1 MSLQI
6 LNAENGENGGSLKDD
21 LTAEGCDFFFA
32 PPEPTGRPSI
42 LRLSQKENLPPKSG
56 GKVMKVTFQTPQR
69 DPHTRK
75 ILSPAM
81 TDKLQTAFALDDCR
95 EDVADVLFAPSDAD
109 TCQKKTE
116 AETNNIQM
124 PEKVSVAPYPDD
136 EMPVKSRGS
145 YNLDF
150 DNLNDINPFQS
161 SVQLPHSPGNLQKS
175 PVKVSIS
182 PEKTIEK
189 SNDSLLQDDAAPFA
203 STTASTECLS
213 EDKALISEKESAL
226 SELECN
232 KSKLSPKQAV
242 GDSEQGVKSASTD
255 ASQTDNSVV
264 LAEAPTP
271 PVESPGSLGPSSSDV
286 RNSFKTEESKLQN
299 VSVAE
304 QACAQESKP
313 DEELG
318 VSKGKPAEKPDVT
331 KAGPVKLEF
340 DFGNTT
346 ARKPPPKKLGKR
358 PGIKTPSK
366 KIPVTKTKPENTEVQ
381 NKSNV
386 EEEIPI
392 PKASYK
398 FDWDKLDD
406 PNFNPFGGG
415 SKISTSPKCSKPS
428 PQKVHLPEEQEST
441 SPRREPLPVE
451 QDNRLR
457 TSETLEKEES
467 KNLEIVEQSVVED
480 MPKAQEEKPGVQA
493 GAELPAK
500 REVEKQMSPSKM
512 SPANVAPSQDNLVST
527 DSGKESMSAEEI
539 KPSSPRTEVTT
550 DETANAESEELF
562 RPSSEVFGMG
572 IDYLEQFGSSSTLS
586 SIPKECDD
594 KAGPIADLSNV
605 PEEAGK
611 PLVSLQNEE
620 EPKGLELLG
629 THAASVTD
637 AGPLIP
643 DSLSSN
649 VPSVPFATSTNTAVD
664 AIIDVLKYSQKDMD
678 AAVELV
684 KREVQ
689 EKELEIEEWN
699 KKYNKLHMEYKEMGK
714 IVAEFE
720 QTITQIMEDAQKQK
734 EASRK
739 EIQKLMEEKQ
749 QAVSDLN
756 SMEKSF
762 SELFKR
768 LEKQKDALEGY
779 HKNEEVLKKCAEDYL
794 ARIKKE
800 EQRYQALKAHAEE
813 KLQQANEEIAQVRS
827 KAKSEIAALQ
837 ATLRKEQ
844 MRIQSLERSLEQKV
858 SHNAV
863 GVEEAKL
870 QQEGFP
876 ALVPM
881 SLRLP
886 KVQCVHGQRQ
896 LLAGPSWEQADVSDV
911 HSMFAQFNHWPLTPA
926 VPVAGR
932 ALEAMVRENSE
943 GRSGTN
949 DHKRTDSVG
958 EPDVLKMVMEGI
970 DGQIQPSEWIQAK
983 DMVMWTD
990 IPKSGHHSPT
1000 LHSSL
1005 SRGRQQE
1012 CSPAVQFEVGMSLEC

>member
-81 TDKLQTAFALDDCR
+81 TDKLQTAFALDNCR
-95 EDVADVLFAPSDAD
+95 EDVADDVLFAPSDAD
-109 TCQKKTE
+109 TCQQKTE
-116 AETNNIQM
+116 AETNNTQM

-161 SVQLPHSPGNLQKS
+161 SVQLPHSPGPLQKS
-175 PVKVSIS
+175 PVKVSSS
-182 PEKTIEK
+182 PQKTIEK
-189 SNDSLLQDDAAPFA
+189 SSDSLLWDDAAPFA

-213 EDKALISEKESAL
+213 EDKALISGKESAL
-226 SELECN
+226 SELESY
-232 KSKLSPKQAV
+232 KSNLSPKQAI
-242 GDSEQGVKSASTD
+242 GDSELGVKSASTD

-264 LAEAPTP
+264 SAEAPTP
-271 PVESPGSLGPSSSDV
+271 PVQSPGSLGPSSSDV
-286 RNSFKTEESKLQN
+286 SKPFKTGESKLQN
-299 VSVAE
+299 ASVAE
-304 QACAQESKP
+304 QESKP
-313 DEELG
+313 DEELS
-318 VSKGKPAEKPDVT
+318 VSKEKPAEKPDVT

-340 DFGNTT
+340 DFDNTS

-358 PGIKTPSK
+358 PGIKPPSK
-366 KIPVTKTKPENTEVQ
+366 KIPITKTKPENTEVQ

-386 EEEIPI
+386 EDEIPI
-392 PKASYK
+392 PKASYQ

-415 SKISTSPKCSKPS
+415 SKISTSPKRSKPS
-428 PQKVHLPEEQEST
+428 LQKAHLPEEQEST

-451 QDNRLR
+451 QDNRPS
-457 TSETLEKEES
+457 TCETLEKEH
-467 KNLEIVEQSVVED
+467 KNLEIVQQSVVED
-480 MPKAQEEKPGVQA
+480 MPKAQEEKPRVQA
-493 GAELPAK
+493 EAELAGK

-512 SPANVAPSQDNLVST
+512 ASANVAPSQDNLGST
-527 DSGKESMSAEEI
+527 DSGKKSMPAEEI
-539 KPSSPRTEVTT
+539 KPSSPRIDVRA
-550 DETANAESEELF
+550 DETANAEPDEIF

-572 IDYLEQFGSSSTLS
+572 IDYLEQFGSSSFKESALRKQSLYLKFDPLLRDSPRKPIYGTIES
-586 SIPKECDD
+586 SESIMAAPSQS
-594 KAGPIADLSNV
+594 GPVADLSNV

-611 PLVSLQNEE
+611 PLVSLQPEETGKPLVSLQNEE
-620 EPKGLELLG
+620 KPKGLDLLG
-629 THAASVTD
+629 TFTTSD

-643 DSLSSN
+643 DSLSSD
-649 VPSVPFATSTNTAVD
+649 VPPVPFAASTNTAVD

-689 EKELEIEEWN
+689 EKELEIKNWN
-699 KKYNKLHMEYKEMGK
+699 QKYNKLHMEYKEMGK

-720 QTITQIMEDAQKQK
+720 QTITQIMEDSQKQN

-739 EIQKLMEEKQ
+739 EIEKLTEEKQ
-749 QAVSDLN
+749 QAISDLN

-762 SELFKR
+762 SEIFKR
-768 LEKQKDALEGY
+768 LEKQKEVLEGY

-827 KAKSEIAALQ
+827 KAKSETAALQ

-844 MRIQSLERSLEQKV
+844 MRIQSLERSLEQKTKE
-858 SHNAV
+858 ND
-863 GVEEAKL
+863 E
-870 QQEGFP
+870 
-876 ALVPM
+876 
-881 SLRLP
+881 
-886 KVQCVHGQRQ
+886 
-896 LLAGPSWEQADVSDV
+896 
-911 HSMFAQFNHWPLTPA
+911 LTKICDD
-926 VPVAGR
+926 
-932 ALEAMVRENSE
+932 LI
-943 GRSGTN
+943 
-949 DHKRTDSVG
+949 
-958 EPDVLKMVMEGI
+958 LKME
-970 DGQIQPSEWIQAK
+970 K
-983 DMVMWTD
+983 N
-990 IPKSGHHSPT
+990 
-1000 LHSSL
+1000 
-1005 SRGRQQE
+1005 
-1012 CSPAVQFEVGMSLEC
+1012 

>member
-21 LTAEGCDFFFA
+21 LTVDDCGFFFA

-42 LRLSQKENLPPKSG
+42 LRLSQKENLPPKNV

-81 TDKLQTAFALDDCR
+81 TDKPQTTFALDDCR
-95 EDVADVLFAPSDAD
+95 EDVADDVLFAPSDAD
-109 TCQKKTE
+109 SCQQKSE
-116 AETNNIQM
+116 AETNNTQM

-150 DNLNDINPFQS
+150 DNLDDINPFQS

-175 PVKVSIS
+175 PVKVSS
-182 PEKTIEK
+182 SLEKTTEK
-189 SNDSLLQDDAAPFA
+189 SNDSLLQDNAAPFA
-203 STTASTECLS
+203 LTTASTECLS

-226 SELECN
+226 SELESN
-232 KSKLSPKQAV
+232 KPKLSPKQATD
-242 GDSEQGVKSASTD
+242 DSEQGVKSATD

-271 PVESPGSLGPSSSDV
+271 PVQSPSNLGPSSSDV
-286 RNSFKTEESKLQN
+286 SNSFKTGESNLQN

-304 QACAQESKP
+304 KASAQESKP

-340 DFGNTT
+340 DFDNTT
-346 ARKPPPKKLGKR
+346 VRKPPPKKLGKR
-358 PGIKTPSK
+358 PGIKPPSK
-366 KIPVTKTKPENTEVQ
+366 KIPVTKTKPESTEVQ

-386 EEEIPI
+386 EDEIPI

-415 SKISTSPKCSKPS
+415 SKISTSPKLSKPS

-451 QDNRLR
+451 QDNRPS
-457 TSETLEKEES
+457 TCETPEKEEP

-480 MPKAQEEKPGVQA
+480 KPKAQEEKPGIQA
-493 GAELPAK
+493 EAELPGK
-500 REVEKQMSPSKM
+500 REVEKQMSPPKM

-527 DSGKESMSAEEI
+527 DSGKKSISAEEI
-539 KPSSPRTEVTT
+539 KPSSPRIEVAA
-550 DETANAESEELF
+550 DETANAEPEELF

-572 IDYLEQFGSSSTLS
+572 IDYLEQFGSSSFKESALRKQSLYLKFDPLLRDSPRKPVYGTIETSESIMTAS
-586 SIPKECDD
+586 SQP
-594 KAGPIADLSNV
+594 GPVADLSNV
-605 PEEAGK
+605 LEEAGK
-611 PLVSLQNEE
+611 PLVSLQSEE
-620 EPKGLELLG
+620 KPKGLDLLG
-629 THAASVTD
+629 TFTTSDTA
-637 AGPLIP
+637 PLIP
-643 DSLSSN
+643 DSLSSD
-649 VPSVPFATSTNTAVD
+649 VPPDPFAASTSTAVD

-689 EKELEIEEWN
+689 EKELEIQKWN
-699 KKYNKLHMEYKEMGK
+699 EKYNKLHMEYKEMGK

-734 EASRK
+734 EISRK

-749 QAVSDLN
+749 QAISDLN

-779 HKNEEVLKKCAEDYL
+779 HRNEEVLKKCAEDYL

-827 KAKSEIAALQ
+827 KAKSETAALQ

-844 MRIQSLERSLEQKV
+844 MRIQSLERSLEQKTKE
-858 SHNAV
+858 ND
-863 GVEEAKL
+863 E
-870 QQEGFP
+870 
-876 ALVPM
+876 
-881 SLRLP
+881 
-886 KVQCVHGQRQ
+886 
-896 LLAGPSWEQADVSDV
+896 
-911 HSMFAQFNHWPLTPA
+911 LTKICDD
-926 VPVAGR
+926 
-932 ALEAMVRENSE
+932 LI
-943 GRSGTN
+943 
-949 DHKRTDSVG
+949 
-958 EPDVLKMVMEGI
+958 LKME
-970 DGQIQPSEWIQAK
+970 K
-983 DMVMWTD
+983 N
-990 IPKSGHHSPT
+990 
-1000 LHSSL
+1000 
-1005 SRGRQQE
+1005 
-1012 CSPAVQFEVGMSLEC
+1012 

>member
-6 LNAENGENGGSLKDD
+6 LNAENGENGGSIKDD
-21 LTAEGCDFFFA
+21 LTAEDCGFFFA

-42 LRLSQKENLPPKSG
+42 LRLSQKENLPPKNV
-56 GKVMKVTFQTPQR
+56 GKAMKVTFQTPQR

-81 TDKLQTAFALDDCR
+81 TEKLQTAFALDDCR
-95 EDVADVLFAPSDAD
+95 EDVVDDVLFAPSDAD
-109 TCQKKTE
+109 TCQQKTE
-116 AETNNIQM
+116 AETNNTQM

-161 SVQLPHSPGNLQKS
+161 SVQLPHSPGSLQKS
-175 PVKVSIS
+175 PVKVSSS
-182 PEKTIEK
+182 PEKTTEK
-189 SNDSLLQDDAAPFA
+189 SNDSLLQDDAVPFA

-226 SELECN
+226 SQLESN
-232 KSKLSPKQAV
+232 KSKLSPKQAT

-264 LAEAPTP
+264 LAGAPTH
-271 PVESPGSLGPSSSDV
+271 PVQSPGNLGPSSSDV
-286 RNSFKTEESKLQN
+286 SNSFKTEESKLQN

-304 QACAQESKP
+304 KASAQESKP

-340 DFGNTT
+340 DFDNTT

-358 PGIKTPSK
+358 PGIKPPSR
-366 KIPVTKTKPENTEVQ
+366 KIPITKTKPENTEVQ
-381 NKSNV
+381 NQSNV
-386 EEEIPI
+386 EDEIPV

-415 SKISTSPKCSKPS
+415 SKISTSPKRSKPS
-428 PQKVHLPEEQEST
+428 PQKVHLPEEQDST

-451 QDNRLR
+451 QDNRPS
-457 TSETLEKEES
+457 TCETLEKEEP
-467 KNLEIVEQSVVED
+467 KNLEIIEQSVVED
-480 MPKAQEEKPGVQA
+480 IPKAQEEKPDVQA
-493 GAELPAK
+493 EAELEGK
-500 REVEKQMSPSKM
+500 REVKQMSPPKM

-527 DSGKESMSAEEI
+527 DSGKNSMSAEEI
-539 KPSSPRTEVTT
+539 KPSSPRTEVTA
-550 DETANAESEELF
+550 DDTANAEPEELF

-572 IDYLEQFGSSSTLS
+572 IDYLEQFGSSSFKESALRKQSLYLKFDPLLRDSPRKPVCGTVELS
-586 SIPKECDD
+586 ENIMTAPSQP
-594 KAGPIADLSNV
+594 GPVADLSNLLQ
-605 PEEAGK
+605 EDGK
-611 PLVSLQNEE
+611 PLVSLQSEE
-620 EPKGLELLG
+620 KPKGLDLLG
-629 THAASVTD
+629 TFTTSDT
-637 AGPLIP
+637 GPLIP
-643 DSLSSN
+643 DSLSSD
-649 VPSVPFATSTNTAVD
+649 VSPVPFATSANTAVD

-689 EKELEIEEWN
+689 EKEQEIQDWN

-734 EASRK
+734 EISRK

-749 QAVSDLN
+749 QAISDLN

-762 SELFKR
+762 SDLFKR
-768 LEKQKDALEGY
+768 LEKQKEALEGY
-779 HKNEEVLKKCAEDYL
+779 HRNEEVLKKCAEDYL

-827 KAKSEIAALQ
+827 KAKSETAALQ

-844 MRIQSLERSLEQKV
+844 MRIQSLERSLEQKTKE
-858 SHNAV
+858 ND
-863 GVEEAKL
+863 E
-870 QQEGFP
+870 
-876 ALVPM
+876 
-881 SLRLP
+881 
-886 KVQCVHGQRQ
+886 
-896 LLAGPSWEQADVSDV
+896 
-911 HSMFAQFNHWPLTPA
+911 LTKICDD
-926 VPVAGR
+926 
-932 ALEAMVRENSE
+932 LI
-943 GRSGTN
+943 
-949 DHKRTDSVG
+949 
-958 EPDVLKMVMEGI
+958 LKME
-970 DGQIQPSEWIQAK
+970 K
-983 DMVMWTD
+983 N
-990 IPKSGHHSPT
+990 
-1000 LHSSL
+1000 
-1005 SRGRQQE
+1005 
-1012 CSPAVQFEVGMSLEC
+1012 

>member
-6 LNAENGENGGSLKDD
+6 LNAENGENGGGIKGD
-21 LTAEGCDFFFA
+21 LTAEDCGFFFA

-42 LRLSQKENLPPKSG
+42 LRLSQKENLPPKSV
-56 GKVMKVTFQTPQR
+56 GKAMKVTFQTPQR

-81 TDKLQTAFALDDCR
+81 TDKIQTAFALDNCP
-95 EDVADVLFAPSDAD
+95 EDVVDDVLFAPSDAD
-109 TCQKKTE
+109 TCQQKKTE
-116 AETNNIQM
+116 AETINTQM

-175 PVKVSIS
+175 PVKVSSS

-189 SNDSLLQDDAAPFA
+189 GNDSLLRDNAVPLA
-203 STTASTECLS
+203 STTASAEGSS
-213 EDKALISEKESAL
+213 EDKALISEQESPL
-226 SELECN
+226 SELESD

-242 GDSEQGVKSASTD
+242 GPSGQGVRSASTD
-255 ASQTDNSVV
+255 ASQAGNSVV
-264 LAEAPTP
+264 LAEAPP
-271 PVESPGSLGPSSSDV
+271 PSVQSPGSLGPSSPDV
-286 RNSFKTEESKLQN
+286 SNSFKTGESKLQN
-299 VSVAE
+299 VSGAE
-304 QACAQESKP
+304 KASAQESKP

-318 VSKGKPAEKPDVT
+318 VSKGKPAEKPDAT

-340 DFGNTT
+340 DFGSTT

-358 PGIKTPSK
+358 LGVMPPSK
-366 KIPVTKTKPENTEVQ
+366 KVPITKTKPENTEVQ
-381 NKSNV
+381 DKSHM
-386 EEEIPI
+386 EDEIPL

-415 SKISTSPKCSKPS
+415 SKISTSPKRSKPS
-428 PQKVHLPEEQEST
+428 PQKAQLPEEQESA
-441 SPRREPLPVE
+441 SPKREPLPVE
-451 QDNRLR
+451 QDNRPS
-457 TSETLEKEES
+457 TCETLETEEP
-467 KNLEIVEQSVVED
+467 KKEIVEQSVVED
-480 MPKAQEEKPGVQA
+480 MPKAPEEKPVQA
-493 GAELPAK
+493 EAELPGK
-500 REVEKQMSPSKM
+500 RQVEEQMSPPTM
-512 SPANVAPSQDNLVST
+512 SPANVAPSRDNLVST
-527 DSGKESMSAEEI
+527 DSGKKSMSAVEI
-539 KPSSPRTEVTT
+539 KPSSPRTEVTA
-550 DETANAESEELF
+550 DETTNAEPEEFF

-572 IDYLEQFGSSSTLS
+572 IDYLEQFGSSSFKESALRKQSLYLKFDPLLRDSPRKPVYGTVES
-586 SIPKECDD
+586 SESIVTAPSQP
-594 KAGPIADLSNV
+594 GPVADLSNLV
-605 PEEAGK
+605 EEAGK
-611 PLVSLQNEE
+611 PLVNLQNEE
-620 EPKGLELLG
+620 KPKGIDLLG
-629 THAASVTD
+629 TFTTSD

-643 DSLSSN
+643 DSLSSD
-649 VPSVPFATSTNTAVD
+649 VPPVPFATSTDTAVD

-689 EKELEIEEWN
+689 EKELEIQKWN
-699 KKYNKLHMEYKEMGK
+699 EKYNKLHVEYKEMGK

-734 EASRK
+734 ETSRK

-749 QAVSDLN
+749 QAISDLH

-779 HKNEEVLKKCAEDYL
+779 HRNEEVLKKCAEDYL

-827 KAKSEIAALQ
+827 KAKSETAALQ

-844 MRIQSLERSLEQKV
+844 MRIHSLERSLEQKTKE
-858 SHNAV
+858 ND
-863 GVEEAKL
+863 E
-870 QQEGFP
+870 
-876 ALVPM
+876 
-881 SLRLP
+881 
-886 KVQCVHGQRQ
+886 
-896 LLAGPSWEQADVSDV
+896 
-911 HSMFAQFNHWPLTPA
+911 LTKICDD
-926 VPVAGR
+926 
-932 ALEAMVRENSE
+932 LI
-943 GRSGTN
+943 
-949 DHKRTDSVG
+949 
-958 EPDVLKMVMEGI
+958 LKME
-970 DGQIQPSEWIQAK
+970 K
-983 DMVMWTD
+983 N
-990 IPKSGHHSPT
+990 
-1000 LHSSL
+1000 
-1005 SRGRQQE
+1005 
-1012 CSPAVQFEVGMSLEC
+1012 

>member
-21 LTAEGCDFFFA
+21 LTAEDCDFFFA
-32 PPEPTGRPSI
+32 LPEPTGRPSI

-56 GKVMKVTFQTPQR
+56 GKAMKVTFQTPQR

-81 TDKLQTAFALDDCR
+81 TEKLQTTFAPDDCR
-95 EDVADVLFAPSDAD
+95 EDVADDVLFTPSDTD
-109 TCQKKTE
+109 TCQQKPE
-116 AETNNIQM
+116 AETSNTQM
-124 PEKVSVAPYPDD
+124 PEKVSVAAYPDD

-175 PVKVSIS
+175 PVKVSSS

-189 SNDSLLQDDAAPFA
+189 SNDSLLRGDAAPFA
-203 STTASTECLS
+203 STTASTECLN

-226 SELECN
+226 SELESN

-255 ASQTDNSVV
+255 ASQADNSVV
-264 LAEAPTP
+264 LAEASTP
-271 PVESPGSLGPSSSDV
+271 PVQSPGNLGPSSSDV
-286 RNSFKTEESKLQN
+286 SNSIKTGESKLQN
-299 VSVAE
+299 ISVAK
-304 QACAQESKP
+304 QASAQESKP
-313 DEELG
+313 DEELS
-318 VSKGKPAEKPDVT
+318 VSKEKPAEKPDVT

-340 DFGNTT
+340 DFDNST

-358 PGIKTPSK
+358 PGIKPPSK
-366 KIPVTKTKPENTEVQ
+366 KVPITKTKPENTEEQ

-386 EEEIPI
+386 EDEIPI
-392 PKASYK
+392 PKASYQ

-415 SKISTSPKCSKPS
+415 SKISTSPKRSKPS
-428 PQKVHLPEEQEST
+428 PQKVHLPEEQESA

-451 QDNRLR
+451 QDNRPS
-457 TSETLEKEES
+457 TSETLEKEEP

-480 MPKAQEEKPGVQA
+480 VPKAQEEKPGVQA
-493 GAELPAK
+493 EAELPGK
-500 REVEKQMSPSKM
+500 REVEKQMNPSKM
-512 SPANVAPSQDNLVST
+512 SPAKVVPSQDNLVST
-527 DSGKESMSAEEI
+527 DSGKMSMSAEEI
-539 KPSSPRTEVTT
+539 KPSSPRTEGAAN
-550 DETANAESEELF
+550 ETAGAEPEELF
-562 RPSSEVFGMG
+562 RPSSEIFGMG
-572 IDYLEQFGSSSTLS
+572 IDYLEQFGSSSFKESALRKQSLYLKFDPLLRDSPRKPVYGTIES
-586 SIPKECDD
+586 SESIMTAPSQP
-594 KAGPIADLSNV
+594 GPVADLSNL

-611 PLVSLQNEE
+611 PLVSLESEE
-620 EPKGLELLG
+620 KPKGLDLLG
-629 THAASVTD
+629 TFTTSD

-643 DSLSSN
+643 DSLSSD
-649 VPSVPFATSTNTAVD
+649 VPTVHFGASTNTAVD

-689 EKELEIEEWN
+689 EKELEIEKWN
-699 KKYNKLHMEYKEMGK
+699 QKYNKLHMEYKEMGK

-749 QAVSDLN
+749 QAISDLN

-762 SELFKR
+762 SEIFKR
-768 LEKQKDALEGY
+768 LEKQKEVLEGY

-827 KAKSEIAALQ
+827 KAKSETAALQ

-844 MRIQSLERSLEQKV
+844 MRIQSLERSLEQKTKE
-858 SHNAV
+858 ND
-863 GVEEAKL
+863 E
-870 QQEGFP
+870 
-876 ALVPM
+876 
-881 SLRLP
+881 
-886 KVQCVHGQRQ
+886 
-896 LLAGPSWEQADVSDV
+896 
-911 HSMFAQFNHWPLTPA
+911 LTKICDD
-926 VPVAGR
+926 
-932 ALEAMVRENSE
+932 LI
-943 GRSGTN
+943 
-949 DHKRTDSVG
+949 
-958 EPDVLKMVMEGI
+958 LKME
-970 DGQIQPSEWIQAK
+970 K
-983 DMVMWTD
+983 N
-990 IPKSGHHSPT
+990 
-1000 LHSSL
+1000 
-1005 SRGRQQE
+1005 
-1012 CSPAVQFEVGMSLEC
+1012 

>member
-6 LNAENGENGGSLKDD
+6 LNTENGENGGSLKDD
-21 LTAEGCDFFFA
+21 LTAEDCDFFFA

-56 GKVMKVTFQTPQR
+56 GKAMKVTFQTPQR

-95 EDVADVLFAPSDAD
+95 EDAADDVLFAPSDAD
-109 TCQKKTE
+109 TCQQKPE
-116 AETNNIQM
+116 AETSNTQM
-124 PEKVSVAPYPDD
+124 PEKVSVAAYPDD

-145 YNLDF
+145 YSLDF
-150 DNLNDINPFQS
+150 DNLNDINPFQG

-175 PVKVSIS
+175 PVKVSNS

-189 SNDSLLQDDAAPFA
+189 SNDSLLWDDAAPFA

-226 SELECN
+226 SELESN
-232 KSKLSPKQAV
+232 KSKVSPKQVV

-255 ASQTDNSVV
+255 ASQADNSVV
-264 LAEAPTP
+264 LAEVPTP
-271 PVESPGSLGPSSSDV
+271 AVQSPGSLGPSSSDV
-286 RNSFKTEESKLQN
+286 SNSLKTGESKLQN

-304 QACAQESKP
+304 QASAQVSKP
-313 DEELG
+313 DEELS
-318 VSKGKPAEKPDVT
+318 VSKEKPAENPDVT

-340 DFGNTT
+340 DFDNAT

-358 PGIKTPSK
+358 PGIKPPSK
-366 KIPVTKTKPENTEVQ
+366 KIPITKTKPDNIEEQ

-386 EEEIPI
+386 EDEIPV
-392 PKASYK
+392 PKASYQ

-415 SKISTSPKCSKPS
+415 SKISTSPKRSKPS
-428 PQKVHLPEEQEST
+428 PQKVRLPEEQESA

-451 QDNRLR
+451 QDNRPS
-457 TSETLEKEES
+457 TCETPEKEEP
-467 KNLEIVEQSVVED
+467 KNLEIVEQSVVQD
-480 MPKAQEEKPGVQA
+480 VLKVQDEKPGGQA
-493 GAELPAK
+493 ETEFPGK
-500 REVEKQMSPSKM
+500 REVEKQMSPSKR
-512 SPANVAPSQDNLVST
+512 SPAKVASSQDNLVST
-527 DSGKESMSAEEI
+527 DSGKKSISAEEI
-539 KPSSPRTEVTT
+539 KPSSPGIEGTA
-550 DETANAESEELF
+550 DETAGAEPEELF

-572 IDYLEQFGSSSTLS
+572 IDYLEQFGSSSVSMMLNILFTFLS
-586 SIPKECDD
+586 VWPVV
-594 KAGPIADLSNV
+594 DLSAV

-611 PLVSLQNEE
+611 PLVSLESEE
-620 EPKGLELLG
+620 KPKGLDLLG
-629 THAASVTD
+629 TFTTSAD
-637 AGPLIP
+637 PLIP
-643 DSLSSN
+643 DSLSSD
-649 VPSVPFATSTNTAVD
+649 VPPVPFATSTNTAVD

-689 EKELEIEEWN
+689 EKELEIEKWN
-699 KKYNKLHMEYKEMGK
+699 QKYNKLHTEYKEMGK

-749 QAVSDLN
+749 QAISDLN

-762 SELFKR
+762 SEIFKR
-768 LEKQKDALEGY
+768 LEKQKEVLEGY

-827 KAKSEIAALQ
+827 KAKSETAALQ

-844 MRIQSLERSLEQKV
+844 MRIQSLERSLEQKTKE
-858 SHNAV
+858 ND
-863 GVEEAKL
+863 E
-870 QQEGFP
+870 
-876 ALVPM
+876 
-881 SLRLP
+881 
-886 KVQCVHGQRQ
+886 
-896 LLAGPSWEQADVSDV
+896 
-911 HSMFAQFNHWPLTPA
+911 LTKICDD
-926 VPVAGR
+926 
-932 ALEAMVRENSE
+932 LI
-943 GRSGTN
+943 
-949 DHKRTDSVG
+949 
-958 EPDVLKMVMEGI
+958 LKIE
-970 DGQIQPSEWIQAK
+970 K
-983 DMVMWTD
+983 N
-990 IPKSGHHSPT
+990 
-1000 LHSSL
+1000 
-1005 SRGRQQE
+1005 
-1012 CSPAVQFEVGMSLEC
+1012 

>member
-21 LTAEGCDFFFA
+21 LTAEDCDFFFA

-81 TDKLQTAFALDDCR
+81 TDKLQPTFALDDCR
-95 EDVADVLFAPSDAD
+95 EDVADDVLFTPPDAG
-109 TCQKKTE
+109 TCQQKPE
-116 AETNNIQM
+116 AETSNTQM
-124 PEKVSVAPYPDD
+124 PEKVSVAAYPDD
-136 EMPVKSRGS
+136 EMPVRSRGS

-175 PVKVSIS
+175 PVKVSSS

-213 EDKALISEKESAL
+213 EDKALISEKQSAL
-226 SELECN
+226 SELESN
-232 KSKLSPKQAV
+232 KSKLSPKQAI
-242 GDSEQGVKSASTD
+242 GGSEQGVKSASTD
-255 ASQTDNSVV
+255 ASQTENSVV

-271 PVESPGSLGPSSSDV
+271 PVQSPGSLGPSSSDV
-286 RNSFKTEESKLQN
+286 SNSFKTEESKLQN

-304 QACAQESKP
+304 QASAQESKP
-313 DEELG
+313 REELS
-318 VSKGKPAEKPDVT
+318 VSKEKPAEKPDVT
-331 KAGPVKLEF
+331 KVGPVKLEF
-340 DFGNTT
+340 DFDNTT

-358 PGIKTPSK
+358 PGIKPPSK
-366 KIPVTKTKPENTEVQ
+366 KIPITKTKPENTEERS
-381 NKSNV
+381 KSNV
-386 EEEIPI
+386 EDEIPV
-392 PKASYK
+392 PKASYQ

-428 PQKVHLPEEQEST
+428 PQKAHLPEEQESA

-451 QDNRLR
+451 QDNRPS
-457 TSETLEKEES
+457 TCETLEKEEP
-467 KNLEIVEQSVVED
+467 KNVEIVEQSVVED

-493 GAELPAK
+493 ETELPGK
-500 REVEKQMSPSKM
+500 REVEKQMSPSKT
-512 SPANVAPSQDNLVST
+512 SPAKVVPSQDNLVST
-527 DSGKESMSAEEI
+527 DSGKMAMFAEEI
-539 KPSSPRTEVTT
+539 KPSSPRIEGTAN
-550 DETANAESEELF
+550 ETAGAEPEELF

-572 IDYLEQFGSSSTLS
+572 IDYLEQFGSSS
-586 SIPKECDD
+586 
-594 KAGPIADLSNV
+594 
-605 PEEAGK
+605 
-611 PLVSLQNEE
+611 
-620 EPKGLELLG
+620 
-629 THAASVTD
+629 D

-643 DSLSSN
+643 DSLSSH
-649 VPSVPFATSTNTAVD
+649 VPPVHFAASTNTAVD

-689 EKELEIEEWN
+689 EKELEIEKWN
-699 KKYNKLHMEYKEMGK
+699 QKYNKLHTEYKEMGK

-749 QAVSDLN
+749 QAISDLN

-762 SELFKR
+762 SEIFKR
-768 LEKQKDALEGY
+768 LEKQKEVLEGY

-827 KAKSEIAALQ
+827 KAKSETAALQ

-844 MRIQSLERSLEQKV
+844 MRIQSLERSLEQKTKE
-858 SHNAV
+858 ND
-863 GVEEAKL
+863 E
-870 QQEGFP
+870 
-876 ALVPM
+876 
-881 SLRLP
+881 
-886 KVQCVHGQRQ
+886 
-896 LLAGPSWEQADVSDV
+896 
-911 HSMFAQFNHWPLTPA
+911 LTKICDD
-926 VPVAGR
+926 
-932 ALEAMVRENSE
+932 LI
-943 GRSGTN
+943 
-949 DHKRTDSVG
+949 
-958 EPDVLKMVMEGI
+958 LKME
-970 DGQIQPSEWIQAK
+970 K
-983 DMVMWTD
+983 N
-990 IPKSGHHSPT
+990 
-1000 LHSSL
+1000 
-1005 SRGRQQE
+1005 
-1012 CSPAVQFEVGMSLEC
+1012 

>member
-6 LNAENGENGGSLKDD
+6 LNAENGENGGSIKDD
-21 LTAEGCDFFFA
+21 LTAEDCDFFFV

-42 LRLSQKENLPPKSG
+42 LRLSQKENLPPKSV
-56 GKVMKVTFQTPQR
+56 GKAMKVTFQTPQR

-95 EDVADVLFAPSDAD
+95 EDVADDVLFAPSDAD
-109 TCQKKTE
+109 TCQQKTE
-116 AETNNIQM
+116 AETNNTQM

-161 SVQLPHSPGNLQKS
+161 SVQLPHSPENLQKS
-175 PVKVSIS
+175 PIKVSSS
-182 PEKTIEK
+182 PEKTTEK
-189 SNDSLLQDDAAPFA
+189 TDSLLWDNAVPFS

-226 SELECN
+226 GELESN
-232 KSKLSPKQAV
+232 KSKLSPKPAI

-255 ASQTDNSVV
+255 ASQTGSSVV

-271 PVESPGSLGPSSSDV
+271 LVQSPGSLGPSSSDV
-286 RNSFKTEESKLQN
+286 SNSFKAEESKLKN

-304 QACAQESKP
+304 KVSAQESKP

-340 DFGNTT
+340 DFDNTT

-358 PGIKTPSK
+358 PGIKPPSK
-366 KIPVTKTKPENTEVQ
+366 KIPITKTKPESTEVQ
-381 NKSNV
+381 DKSNV
-386 EEEIPI
+386 EDEVPL

-415 SKISTSPKCSKPS
+415 SKISTSPKRSKPS

-451 QDNRLR
+451 QDNRPSTR
-457 TSETLEKEES
+457 ETLQKEEP
-467 KNLEIVEQSVVED
+467 KNLEIEQSVVED
-480 MPKAQEEKPGVQA
+480 MPKSQEEKPGIQA
-493 GAELPAK
+493 EAELPGK
-500 REVEKQMSPSKM
+500 RDVEKQISPPKM
-512 SPANVAPSQDNLVST
+512 FPADVIPSQDNLVST
-527 DSGKESMSAEEI
+527 DSGKKSMSAEEI
-539 KPSSPRTEVTT
+539 KPNSPRIEVTA
-550 DETANAESEELF
+550 DETANAEPEEFF

-572 IDYLEQFGSSSTLS
+572 IDYLEQFGSSSFKESALRKQSLYLKFDPLLRDSPRKPICGTIES
-586 SIPKECDD
+586 SESIIAAPSQL
-594 KAGPIADLSNV
+594 GPVADISNLL
-605 PEEAGK
+605 EEAGK
-611 PLVSLQNEE
+611 PLVSLQMEE
-620 EPKGLELLG
+620 KPKGLDLLG
-629 THAASVTD
+629 TFTTSDT
-637 AGPLIP
+637 GPLIS
-643 DSLSSN
+643 DSLSSD
-649 VPSVPFATSTNTAVD
+649 VPPVPFATSTNTAVD

-689 EKELEIEEWN
+689 EKELEIQKWN
-699 KKYNKLHMEYKEMGK
+699 EKYNKLHMEYKEMGK

-734 EASRK
+734 EISRK

-749 QAVSDLN
+749 QALSDLN

-762 SELFKR
+762 SDLFKR

-779 HKNEEVLKKCAEDYL
+779 HRNEEVLKKCAEDYL

-827 KAKSEIAALQ
+827 KAKSETAALQ
-837 ATLRKEQ
+837 AALRKEQ
-844 MRIQSLERSLEQKV
+844 MRIQSLERSLEQKTKE
-858 SHNAV
+858 ND
-863 GVEEAKL
+863 E
-870 QQEGFP
+870 
-876 ALVPM
+876 
-881 SLRLP
+881 
-886 KVQCVHGQRQ
+886 
-896 LLAGPSWEQADVSDV
+896 
-911 HSMFAQFNHWPLTPA
+911 LTKICDD
-926 VPVAGR
+926 
-932 ALEAMVRENSE
+932 LI
-943 GRSGTN
+943 
-949 DHKRTDSVG
+949 
-958 EPDVLKMVMEGI
+958 LKME
-970 DGQIQPSEWIQAK
+970 K
-983 DMVMWTD
+983 N
-990 IPKSGHHSPT
+990 
-1000 LHSSL
+1000 
-1005 SRGRQQE
+1005 
-1012 CSPAVQFEVGMSLEC
+1012 